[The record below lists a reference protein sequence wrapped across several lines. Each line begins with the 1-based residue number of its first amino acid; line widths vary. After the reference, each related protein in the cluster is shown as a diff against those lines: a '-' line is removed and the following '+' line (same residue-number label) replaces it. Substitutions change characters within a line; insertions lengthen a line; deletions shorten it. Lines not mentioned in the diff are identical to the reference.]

1 MKTTT
6 SAEGQ
11 GRWAWSL
18 VGLRVFMN
26 IYTTGRRPARPRQ
39 PGGGAASTITAQ

>member
-18 VGLRVFMN
+18 F
-26 IYTTGRRPARPRQ
+26 
-39 PGGGAASTITAQ
+39 GAARVYEYLYNRP